1 MICLRLMLLRILR
14 STHYPMKS
22 EYLFPHRLNRRDFLK
37 MSAASAAAL
46 AAPALARAE
55 DAAPVKFGSGAWTY
69 TLDSNW
75 GKLPEGMKYGF
86 GCGIAV
92 DSKDRIFVT
101 SRSESP
107 CVAIFSPDGK
117 LLETWSKDFNEKVG
131 LENGQV
137 AATAHCIYISKEGG
151 QEYIYFTENVAPGG
165 KNADGSKKPDI
176 GKRVYKTDLNGK
188 ILYTIGNVETED
200 ATHQK
205 FPDWTNPTD
214 VAIAA
219 NGDIYAVDGYG
230 SQKVSRF
237 DKNWKHLKTFGT
249 KGNANDQFNTCHGVW
264 INTLKGGEEVYIADR
279 HNGRV
284 QVYDLELNYKRT
296 LDLPSLRMP
305 CCFYQHAGHL
315 YIPDLGAQ
323 VLILDKDDK
332 LVATLGDGNAVPKEK
347 KDASPEFITP
357 HALTVDSKGN
367 LYVLEWVPY
376 GRVRKF
382 AHTPA

>member
-1 MICLRLMLLRILR
+1 
-14 STHYPMKS
+14 MKNDI
-22 EYLFPHRLNRRDFLK
+22 LFPHRLTRRDFLK
-37 MSAASAAAL
+37 MGAASAAAF
-46 AAPALARAE
+46 AAPSLTRAE
-55 DAAPVKFGSGAWTY
+55 DAAPVKFGSGAWTF
-69 TLDSNW
+69 TLDPNW
-75 GKLPEGMKYGF
+75 GKLPEGMKYGH

-107 CVAIFSPDGK
+107 CVAVFDPAGK
-117 LLETWSKDFNEKVG
+117 ILETWSNDFVEKVG
-131 LENGQV
+131 MQKGQV
-137 AATAHCIYISKEGG
+137 AATAHCIYISKEGAN
-151 QEYIYFTENVAPGG
+151 EFIYFTENVA
-165 KNADGSKKPDI
+165 KDL
-176 GKRVYKTDLNGK
+176 GKRVYKTDMTGK
-188 ILYTIGNVETED
+188 ILYTIGNVPTED

-214 VAIAA
+214 VAVAA
-219 NGDIYAVDGYG
+219 NGDIYTVDGYG

-237 DKNWKHLKTFGT
+237 DKSWKHIKTFGG
-249 KGNANDQFNTCHGVW
+249 KGSANDQFNTCHGVW

-284 QVYDLELNYKRT
+284 QVYDLDLNYKRT
-296 LDLPSLRMP
+296 VKPDGLRMP
-305 CCFYQHAGHL
+305 CCFYQHHGHL

-332 LVATLGDGNAVPKEK
+332 LVATLGDGNAVPKDK
-347 KDASPEFITP
+347 KDASPEFIAP

-382 AHTPA
+382 AHTPAA

>member
-1 MICLRLMLLRILR
+1 MHNA
-14 STHYPMKS
+14 T
-22 EYLFPHRLNRRDFLK
+22 EQLFPHRLTRRDFLK
-37 MSAASAAAL
+37 MGASSTAAL
-46 AAPALARAE
+46 ALAPLARAE

-69 TLDSNW
+69 TLDPGW
-75 GKLPEGMKYGF
+75 GKLPGDMKYGL

-107 CVAIFSPDGK
+107 CVAVFDPAGK
-117 LLETWSKDFNEKVG
+117 IVETWSNDFVEKVG
-131 LENGQV
+131 MQKGQV
-137 AATAHCIYISKEGG
+137 AATAHCIYISKEGAD
-151 QEYIYFTENVAPGG
+151 EFIYFTENAAG
-165 KNADGSKKPDI
+165 DL
-176 GKRVYKTDLNGK
+176 GKRIYKTDMTGR
-188 ILYTIGNVETED
+188 ILYTIGNVSAED
-200 ATHQK
+200 TTHQK
-205 FPDWTNPTD
+205 FDWTNPTD
-214 VAIAA
+214 VAVAA
-219 NGDIYAVDGYG
+219 NGDIYTVDGYG

-237 DKNWKHLKTFGT
+237 DKNWKHSKTFGT
-249 KGNANDQFNTCHGVW
+249 KGDANDQFNTCHGVW
-264 INTLKGGEEVYIADR
+264 ISTLKGDQEVYIADR

-296 LDLPSLRMP
+296 VKPEGLRMP

-347 KDASPEFITP
+347 KDASPEFIAP

-382 AHTPA
+382 ALTPA

>member
-1 MICLRLMLLRILR
+1 
-14 STHYPMKS
+14 MKT
-22 EYLFPHRLNRRDFLK
+22 EYLFPHRLTRRDFLK

-46 AAPALARAE
+46 AAPGLTRAE
-55 DAAPVKFGSGAWTY
+55 DAAPVKFGTGAWTY
-69 TLDSNW
+69 TIDPNW
-75 GKLPEGMKYGF
+75 GKLPDGMKYGF

-92 DSKDRIFVT
+92 DSQDRIFVT

-117 LLETWSKDFNEKVG
+117 VLETWSKDFNQKVG
-131 LENGQV
+131 LESGQV
-137 AATAHCIYISKEGG
+137 AATAHCIYISKEVG

-176 GKRVYKTDLNGK
+176 GKRVYKTELDGK
-188 ILYTIGNVETED
+188 ILYTIGNVESDD
-200 ATHQK
+200 ATHQR
-205 FPDWTNPTD
+205 FSDWTNPTD

-219 NGDIYAVDGYG
+219 NGDIYVVDGYG

-249 KGNANDQFNTCHGVW
+249 KTAKEAVGVNAPADTFNTCHGVW

-279 HNGRV
+279 QNGRV
-284 QVYDLELNYKRT
+284 QVYDLALNYLRT
-296 LDLPSLRMP
+296 LKLPTLRMP

-315 YIPDLGAQ
+315 YIPDFGAQ
-323 VLILDKDDK
+323 VLILDKDDQ
-332 LVATLGDGNAVPKEK
+332 LVATLGDGNAVPNEK
-347 KDASPEFITP
+347 KDASPEFIHP
-357 HALTVDSKGN
+357 HALTVDSNGN